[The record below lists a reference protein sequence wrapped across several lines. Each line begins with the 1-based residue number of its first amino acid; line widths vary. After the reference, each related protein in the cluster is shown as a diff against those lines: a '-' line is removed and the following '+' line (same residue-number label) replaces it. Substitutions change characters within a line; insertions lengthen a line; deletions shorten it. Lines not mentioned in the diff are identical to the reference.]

1 MNLMPLPGYALVR
14 LKEKYESGL
23 STEKEKYTERSEGTL
38 VSFMVEYK
46 NNEAFAV
53 EGVAV
58 PVAEYYNNLKGGT
71 VYFAPYTEGEP
82 VKHEGSE
89 YVFLPIKELRG
100 VKQNA

>member
-1 MNLMPLPGYALVR
+1 MNLIPLPGYALVR

-38 VSFMVEYK
+38 V
-46 NNEAFAV
+46 NIAFILG
-53 EGVAV
+53 ETMPDTFTDSDFQDTYGLGQG
-58 PVAEYYNNLKGGT
+58 NT

-89 YVFLPIKELRG
+89 YVFIPIKELRG
-100 VKQNA
+100 VKRNA

>member
-38 VSFMVEYK
+38 LEVGWIAGDDTSDSILEAA
-46 NNEAFAV
+46 NN
-53 EGVAV
+53 
-58 PVAEYYNNLKGGT
+58 NDT

-100 VKQNA
+100 VKHNA